1 MYFKKG
7 AVKPAPFFYLILSPH
22 SPIIKK
28 IACSLWHIL
37 KT

>member
-22 SPIIKK
+22 SHVIKK
-28 IACSLWHIL
+28 SLVSLWHIL